1 MTQAPALPPAGRHA
15 RRRKAW
21 PVLCPVAGPTPCQGP
36 HWPWPQPYS
45 QWGQGDTGK
54 GAPDPAGAGKV
65 RTQTLLPWH
74 TAHRRARTWH
84 HPGLSLLQS
93 RRLQGSESQRDTGL
107 TSAPHSGDSTSPPR
121 SLQSCCPQSW
131 PGHHSPSHSP
141 GCTGRS
147 QNTQESTPSP
157 WGPSP
162 PKHAHRELGDPPR
175 GLALSGLLHHGA
187 ETRAP
192 TPEPAPPSPGSPGGQ
207 GSYASHL
214 SGPQAESAPAAVLA

>member
-1 MTQAPALPPAGRHA
+1 MACPLPCCRPHSLPGTSLALAPALLTVGSGRHRQRSPRPGRCWKSQDTNLTPLA
-15 RRRKAW
+15 HSTQTCQDLAPPRPVPAPVTQTAGKRVPERHRSDLSPTLW
-21 PVLCPVAGPTPCQGP
+21 GQHIPTPQPPVLLPTELA
-36 HWPWPQPYS
+36 W
-45 QWGQGDTGK
+45 
-54 GAPDPAGAGKV
+54 APFP
-65 RTQTLLPWH
+65 LP
-74 TAHRRARTWH
+74 
-84 HPGLSLLQS
+84 L
-93 RRLQGSESQRDTGL
+93 
-107 TSAPHSGDSTSPPR
+107 
-121 SLQSCCPQSW
+121 
-131 PGHHSPSHSP
+131 P